1 MNRITFL
8 RARVADALAEP
19 TATSRRRDG
28 TTAVEIADPSAADL
42 DAAHGGGLLIAGGS
56 PAAEDTATWVV
67 GAADALE
74 LSDRGVPGWR
84 ITLSADGRREEVLDA
99 LARSGAAFLR
109 SKRST
114 VGEAAS
120 LASLPGIATSV
131 SVFVDDV
138 EQALA
143 AMGEGATDLVLRDW
157 GAGRVGAL
165 RSRVDGTQLVE
176 RSLFPI
182 GLEIDEARDQ
192 LSTGVFETW
201 LNQVDGSGAVRPR
214 YQWAPGKDQALPV
227 PEHRFS
233 AEWPDETWVDG
244 HAPEGMSRAGPL
256 APILERSLDGHRPTV
271 PELEQLFGARGD
283 QVDAV
288 AYVADRLRSEAV
300 GDTVTYVVNRNIN
313 YTNLCYF
320 KCGFCAFSKGPRS
333 LNLREDPYLL
343 TIPQVVERSVEAWH
357 RGATEVCL
365 QGGIHPEFTGEF
377 YVTVVEAIKAALPD
391 MHIHGFTPLEVWQ
404 GAETL
409 GMPVRDFLL
418 MLRDAGLGTLPGT
431 AAEILDDEIRKVIS
445 PNKLRTDRWVE
456 IIKAAHGIGL
466 RSTSTLMYGHIE
478 KPHHIA
484 GHLDLIR
491 EIQKETGGFTEF
503 VPLPFV
509 HMEAPIYLKG
519 RSRRGPTWREA
530 VLIHAIARLVFDPV
544 ITNIQV
550 SWVKMGAEGAVRCL
564 SAGANDFGGSL
575 MNESITRAAGAVHGQ
590 EMSPDRIEEIIRA
603 AGRIPAQRTTHYGSA
618 AGRESVRQD
627 PDDILPISLR
637 LVAAE

>member
-28 TTAVEIADPSAADL
+28 TTAVEIADPSGADL

-84 ITLSADGRREEVLDA
+84 ITLSADGGREEVLDA

-114 VGEAAS
+114 GGGAAS

-131 SVFVDDV
+131 SVFVDNVD
-138 EQALA
+138 QALA
-143 AMGEGATDLVLRDW
+143 AVGEGATDLVLRDW
-157 GAGRVGAL
+157 GAERIGEL
-165 RSRVDGTQLVE
+165 RSRVDENQLVE

-182 GLEIDEARDQ
+182 GLEIDEAREQ

-244 HAPEGMSRAGPL
+244 HAPEGISGAGAL

-271 PELEQLFGARGD
+271 SELEQLFGARGD
-283 QVDAV
+283 QIDAV

-333 LNLREDPYLL
+333 LNLRGEPYLMGL
-343 TIPQVVERSVEAWH
+343 DEIVGNAKEAWD
-357 RGATEVCL
+357 RGAIEVTL
-365 QGGIHPEFTGEF
+365 QGGIHPDFTGNF
-377 YVTVVEAIKAALPD
+377 YVDVVKAIKAELPD

-409 GMPVRDFLL
+409 GIPVRQFLEEL
-418 MLRDAGLGTLPGT
+418 KEAGLGTLPGT
-431 AAEILDDEIRKVIS
+431 AAEILDDDIRRHLCPDKVRSSQWAEVMITAHELG
-445 PNKLRTDRWVE
+445 LRT
-456 IIKAAHGIGL
+456 
-466 RSTSTLMYGHIE
+466 TSTIMFGHIDH
-478 KPHHIA
+478 PRSWA
-484 GHLDLIR
+484 NHLEVIR
-491 EIQKETGGFTEF
+491 RIQTRTGGFTEM

-509 HMEAPIYLKG
+509 HMGSPIYLRG
-519 RSRRGPTWREA
+519 RSRPGPTWDEV
-530 VLIHAIARLVFDPV
+530 VLIHAVSRIAFDGL
-544 ITNIQV
+544 IDNIQA
-550 SWVKMGAEGAVRCL
+550 SWVKLGLDGGQRLLDAGCNDVGGTLMGEI
-564 SAGANDFGGSL
+564 
-575 MNESITRAAGAVHGQ
+575 ITRAAGAEHGQ
-590 EMSPDRIEEIIRA
+590 EVTPAEFVEMIEG
-603 AGRIPAQRTTHYGSA
+603 AGRTPALRNTTY
-618 AGRESVRQD
+618 E
-627 PDDILPISLR
+627 ILDR
-637 LVAAE
+637 V